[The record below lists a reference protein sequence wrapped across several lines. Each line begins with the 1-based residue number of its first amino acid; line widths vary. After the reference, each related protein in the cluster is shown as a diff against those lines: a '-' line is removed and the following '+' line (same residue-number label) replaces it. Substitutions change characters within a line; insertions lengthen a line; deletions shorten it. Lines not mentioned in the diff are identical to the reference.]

1 MSGGIQTFR
10 LKQQIGA
17 RGAGVD
23 VVVVANYKELYTM
36 LKDLGKQS
44 PLFAKELRKA
54 SQEIAEHVV
63 DRAKVNAGAQP
74 KHGQSVRGSSGKSQ
88 AQVVVNG
95 LRARRDRVPTIKLD
109 HNKLYK
115 SKSRSN
121 RTRGLGMMGPARF
134 GAGESSPY
142 RGFDRKVTYGD
153 VFFGAEFGG
162 RGRKTTQQFLRHR
175 GRQGYFFWQAVRDS
189 RSFIVKEYVLAI
201 DDIGAMLGIGRSSG

>member
-1 MSGGIQTFR
+1 MSSGGIQTFR

-17 RGAGVD
+17 RGAGIDIVI
-23 VVVVANYKELYTM
+23 VANYQEMYKV
-36 LKDLGKQS
+36 LKDLGQKS

-54 SQEIAEHVV
+54 SQEVAQHVV
-63 DRAKVNAGAQP
+63 DRAKQNASSQS
-74 KHGQSVRGSSGKSQ
+74 KHGPTVPKSSGKSQ

-95 LRARRDRVPTIKLD
+95 LRARRDRIPTIKLD
-109 HNKLYK
+109 HNKLYP

-121 RTRGLGMMGPARF
+121 KGRGLGQLGPARF
-134 GAGESSPY
+134 GAGESSPI

-189 RSFIVKEYVLAI
+189 RSYIAKEYVRAI
-201 DDIGAMLGIGRSSG
+201 EDIASMLGIAGK

>member
-1 MSGGIQTFR
+1 MQA
-10 LKQQIGA
+10 GA
-17 RGAGVD
+17 RGAGAD
-23 VVVVANYKELYTM
+23 VVIIANYQELYDT
-36 LKDLGKQS
+36 LKSLSKKS
-44 PLFAKELRKA
+44 PDFNRELRIA
-54 SQEIAEHVV
+54 SQEVAQHVV
-63 DRAKVNAGAQP
+63 DKAKMNAASQP
-74 KHGQSVRGSSGKSQ
+74 KHGPSVRRSSGRSQ

-109 HNKLYK
+109 HNKLYP

-121 RTRGLGMMGPARF
+121 RKRGLGMLGPARF

-189 RSFIVKEYVLAI
+189 RSYIAKEYVAAI
-201 DDIGAMLGIGRSSG
+201 DRVVEKLGLGIKPGDWVG

>member
-1 MSGGIQTFR
+1 MSSGGIQSFR

-17 RGAGVD
+17 RSAGIDIVII
-23 VVVVANYKELYTM
+23 ANYKELYDV
-36 LKDLGKQS
+36 LRDLGQKS

-54 SQEIAEHVV
+54 SQEVAQHVV
-63 DRAKVNAGAQP
+63 DRAKQNASSQS
-74 KHGQSVRGSSGKSQ
+74 KHGPTVPRSSGKSQ

-95 LRARRDRVPTIKLD
+95 LRARRDRIPTIKLD
-109 HNKLYK
+109 HNKSYP

-121 RTRGLGMMGPARF
+121 KGRGLGQLGPGLAS
-134 GAGESSPY
+134 AGIK
-142 RGFDRKVTYGD
+142 GFDRKVTYGD

-189 RSFIVKEYVLAI
+189 RSYIAKEYVRAI
-201 DDIGAMLGIGRSSG
+201 DDVASMLGIAGK